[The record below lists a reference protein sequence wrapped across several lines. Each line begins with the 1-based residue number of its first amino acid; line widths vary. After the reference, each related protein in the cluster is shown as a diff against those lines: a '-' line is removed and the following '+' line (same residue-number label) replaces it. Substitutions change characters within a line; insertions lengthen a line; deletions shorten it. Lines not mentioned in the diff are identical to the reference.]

1 MKEIK
6 LMNLTL
12 KNFKGIK
19 DFAIDVNGND
29 ASIFGDNATGKT
41 TLYDAFLWLLFNK
54 DSQNRTKFSIKTITP
69 DGKEMNNMENEVEAT
84 FIVDGVELTL
94 KKVHFENWA
103 RAKNAPEATFK
114 GNRNKYFINDVPTPE
129 GQYNTAIKGL
139 IDEDVFKLLTSPTY
153 FNEQLKWES
162 RRKTLLEI
170 TGDLSDEEVISANKK
185 LQELTGVLKGRKIE
199 DHKKI
204 IDARKRKINDE
215 LKSIPISIK
224 ENRLSLPAEEIDV
237 PSIEKEVA
245 VIEKELSKN
254 ETQINSIK
262 NGSAVVGKQQELQ
275 QVELDLKTIQNELES
290 GSIEQA
296 AKINAKI
303 QEEQSNIAILKRKKE
318 DAEHQVK
325 RNKSDIETIDAE
337 LVRLREDWTTRNE
350 LTHTHDSEDECPTCK
365 QSLPVDEVKAA
376 KEKASAA
383 FNLTKS
389 TELER
394 LNALGKS
401 KGAKKAELI
410 DYNEKQTAV
419 IDGIQSQITEKEKAV
434 SKLTTEVETLRTG
447 IVEARQS
454 KRYTDKVQERVEIEK
469 SIVTLQEN
477 GQSAVSDIEK
487 VVVELRAK
495 LRERNAKIAQQD
507 TAVATRARIL
517 ELETQQVELAKQFE
531 QVEKELF
538 LIEEFTRTKVD
549 LLDEK
554 INSKFKLARFKLF
567 HTQVDGTLNDVCE
580 TTFDG
585 VPYGSG
591 LNNAAKVNVGLDI
604 IQTLSDHYKFRV
616 PIFVDNAEAVV
627 ELAKTDAQVIS
638 LIVSGKDK
646 QLRIEKQSEK
656 EDYLSAGEELLASA
670 REAI

>member
-29 ASIFGDNATGKT
+29 ARIYGDNATGKT

-84 FIVDGVELTL
+84 FLVDGVELTL

-103 RAKNAPEATFK
+103 RAKNAPEAKFK
-114 GNRNKYFINDVPTPE
+114 GNRNKYLINDVPTPE
-129 GQYNTAIKGL
+129 AHYNAAIKGL

-153 FNEQLKWES
+153 FNEQLKWEN

-199 DHKKI
+199 DHKLI
-204 IDARKRKINDE
+204 IAAKKAKINDE
-215 LKSIPISIK
+215 LRSIPIAIK
-224 ENRLSLPAEEIDV
+224 ENRSSLPAEDIDV
-237 PSIEKEVA
+237 PSIEKEIALV
-245 VIEKELSKN
+245 EKELSEN
-254 ETQINSIK
+254 ETQINNIK
-262 NGSAVVGKQQELQ
+262 NGSAIVGKQQELQ

-290 GSIEQA
+290 ESIEQA
-296 AKINAKI
+296 AKLNAKI
-303 QEEQSNIAILKRKKE
+303 QEEQSNVAILKRKKE

-325 RNKSDIETIDAE
+325 RNQSDIETIDTE
-337 LVRLREDWTTRNE
+337 LEKLREDFDTRYE
-350 LTHTHDSEDECPTCK
+350 STHTHDSEDECPTCK
-365 QSLPVDEVKAA
+365 QSLPVEDVKTA

-383 FNLTKS
+383 FNLNKS

-394 LNALGKS
+394 IRALGKS
-401 KGAKKAELI
+401 KAAKKTELVE
-410 DYNEKQTAV
+410 YNEKQTTV
-419 IDGIQSQITEKEKAV
+419 IAGIQSQISEKEEAV

-447 IVEARQS
+447 IVEARQG
-454 KRYTDKVQERVEIEK
+454 KRYTDKVQERAEIEK
-469 SIVTLQEN
+469 SIVTLEEN
-477 GQSAVSDIEK
+477 AQSAVSDIEK
-487 VVVELRAK
+487 VVVELRTK
-495 LRERNAKIAQQD
+495 LREHSARIAQQD
-507 TAVATRARIL
+507 AAVTTKARIL

-538 LIEEFTRTKVD
+538 LIEEYTRTKVD

-567 HTQVDGTLNDVCE
+567 HTQVDGTLTDVCE

-638 LIVSGKDK
+638 LIVSGEDK
-646 QLRIEKQSEK
+646 QLRIEKQADDES
-656 EDYLSAGEELLASA
+656 DVA
-670 REAI
+670 